1 MKPHYTGSIAFDN
14 HLDKWADELVLAFD
28 YNDFVKDMQDKMDH
42 RHNSEVFFASFID
55 KDGSEHDITRKVRES
70 CG

>member
-1 MKPHYTGSIAFDN
+1 MKPHYTGSIAFDDHN
-14 HLDKWADELVLAFD
+14 DSWADELVLAFD
-28 YNDFVKDMQDKMDH
+28 YNDFVKDMQSLMVK
-42 RHNSEVFFASFID
+42 RENSEVFFASFID

>member
-14 HLDKWADELVLAFD
+14 HLDKWADELVMAFE
-28 YNDFVKDMQDKMDH
+28 YNDFVKDMQSLMVK
-42 RHNSEVFFASFID
+42 RENSEVFFAAFID
-55 KDGSEHDITRKVRES
+55 KDGREHDITSKVRES

>member
-14 HLDKWADELVLAFD
+14 HLDQWQDELIMAFD
-28 YNDFVKDMQDKMDH
+28 YPDFVIDMQNRMDK
-42 RHNSEVFFASFID
+42 RKNSEVFFAAFID
-55 KDGSEHDITRKVRES
+55 KYGKEHDITSKVKES

>member
-14 HLDKWADELVLAFD
+14 YLDKWADELVLAFD
-28 YNDFVKDMQDKMDH
+28 YNDFVKDMRSLMSK
-42 RHNSEVFFASFID
+42 RENSEVFFAAFVD
-55 KDGSEHDITRKVRES
+55 KNGSEHDITSKVRES

>member
-14 HLDKWADELVLAFD
+14 HLDKWADELVMAFD
-28 YNDFVKDMQDKMDH
+28 YNDFVKDMSAKME
-42 RHNSEVFFASFID
+42 RRKNSEVFFAAFID
-55 KDGSEHDITRKVRES
+55 KDGREHDITLKVRES